1 MTGVVTG
8 LFRYP
13 VKGLSPDALDRVA
26 IQSGGAFPFDRAWA
40 IENGPSRFD
49 PANPQPV
56 PDISFLILMRDE
68 RLANL
73 EARFAE
79 DTQRLTLLRGGR
91 QVASGDLSTPL
102 GRQIIEQFFAAFMAD
117 HLRGRPKVVGGPGY
131 YIAEGGIPC
140 VHLINLASLR
150 EVERLMS
157 RPVDPIRFRPNLVVD
172 GLAPWEEFGWMDRC
186 ISVGPVNL
194 KVVERTS
201 RCAATNVE
209 PGTGIRDM
217 DIPAMLR
224 RELGHA
230 DFGVY
235 ATVETG
241 GTIAIGDPLSA

>member
-13 VKGLSPDALDRVA
+13 VKGLSPDTLDRVA
-26 IQSGGAFPFDRAWA
+26 VQSGGAFPFDRAWA

-91 QVASGDLSTPL
+91 QVASGDLSTPS
-102 GRQIIEQFFAAFMAD
+102 GRQIIEQFIAAFMAD
-117 HLRGRPKVVGGPGY
+117 RLRGRPKVVGGPSY

-172 GLAPWEEFGWMDRC
+172 GLAPWEEFGWMDRG

-209 PGTGIRDM
+209 PGTGARDM